1 MPTDAV
7 VTDHHHSA
15 ALLPASLGALGV
27 VYGDIGTSP
36 LYALREA
43 AKAVSSGQVIGATA
57 VIAATSAI
65 VWSLI
70 VVVALK
76 YALLILRAD
85 NRGEGGIMAMLA
97 ILHARTTKPGRPGA
111 LLLVAGL
118 IGAALL
124 YGDGAI
130 TPAVSV
136 LSAIEGLKADA
147 PALAPLVIPIT
158 LVVIVALFA
167 AQRFGT
173 GKIGRAFGPIMLL
186 WFFVI
191 AILGTGGIIARPDIL
206 RALNPLAALEFMAH
220 AGFGVDAALTGAAFL
235 AVTGGEAMYADMG
248 HYGVGP
254 IRLAW
259 FSLVLPALLLNY
271 LGQGGLLLADPASIA
286 SPFWQ
291 LAPDWA
297 HYPLVAFATAATV
310 IASQAIISGAFS
322 LTRQAIQLGFL
333 PRLRVVHTDAGAI
346 GQVYLPLV
354 NVGLA
359 IATIAAVVGFGSS
372 DALAG
377 AYGVAVSLLMVI
389 TTLLAALIARQWGY
403 ALPLVILANGAFLCI
418 DLAFFGANSVKV
430 AEGGWFPLAIAG
442 GTGLLMLTWRRGE
455 QLVEAARGRLRQSAE
470 RLQADMTSRPP
481 LRPVGCGAF
490 LTPSIDAVPL
500 ALSRLFD
507 LTGAIPAEVLVVS
520 LVTEEIPTVADD
532 EHVEV
537 IGLAPNVRRVILRHG
552 FTDTIHVPR
561 SIERAASSGKLSGID
576 PDTLVYY
583 VSGEAVIASREI
595 PGMAMWREK
604 LFALMQRNAERPAAF
619 YCIPPARVIDVGTE
633 IAI

>member
-1 MPTDAV
+1 MRPANGQAIP
-7 VTDHHHSA
+7 HSA

-43 AKAVSSGQVIGATA
+43 TKAASSGHAPNATT

-97 ILHARTTKPGRPGA
+97 ILHARATKPGRPGA

-147 PALAPLVIPIT
+147 PALAPLVVPIT
-158 LVVIVALFA
+158 LGVIVGLFA

-186 WFFVI
+186 WFVVI
-191 AILGTGGIIARPDIL
+191 AVLGLGGIVGRPGIL
-206 RALNPLAALEFMAH
+206 LALNPLAGLEFMTR
-220 AGFGVDAALTGAAFL
+220 AGFGIDAALIGAAFL

-259 FSLVLPALLLNY
+259 FALVLPALLLNY
-271 LGQGGLLLADPASIA
+271 LGQGGLLLANPAALS

-297 HYPLVAFATAATV
+297 HYPLVVFATAATV

-359 IATIAAVVGFGSS
+359 VATIGAVIGFGSS

-403 ALPLVILANGAFLCI
+403 ALPLVVLANGAFLCI
-418 DLAFFGANSVKV
+418 DLAFFGANSVKI

-442 GTGLLMLTWRRGE
+442 AVGMLMLTWRRGE
-455 QLVEAARGRLRQSAE
+455 QLVEAARARLRQSPAVL
-470 RLQADMTSRPP
+470 RSAMAASPP
-481 LRPVGCGAF
+481 LRPAGCGAF
-490 LTPSIDAVPL
+490 LTPSVDAVPL
-500 ALSRLFD
+500 ALSRLFE
-507 LTGAIPAEVLVVS
+507 LTGALPAQVLIVS
-520 LVTEEIPTVADD
+520 LVTEEVPSVADD
-532 EHVEV
+532 QHVEV
-537 IGLAPNVRRVILRHG
+537 TELAPNVRRVILRHG
-552 FTDTIHVPR
+552 FTETIHVPH
-561 SIERAASSGKLSGID
+561 SIERAIASGKLARTDID
-576 PDTLVYY
+576 DLVYY
-583 VSGEAVIASREI
+583 VSSEAIIASRAI
-595 PGMAMWREK
+595 PGMAVWREK